1 MALRVANR
9 RIRLLAAV
17 LALVFVVALG
27 RAGWLQAIRA
37 NALTRMAASQ
47 HRETVEVPAHRGTIY
62 DSLGFEL
69 ALGSPATTVYA
80 NPRQISNPKEVAIAA
95 GRTLGV
101 DPDKL
106 YPLLA
111 DQSKG
116 FVYVERQADPEK
128 AKALQRK
135 KIVGLGF
142 YPEEKRIYPQR
153 RVGSSVV
160 GYAGVDN
167 TGLAGVEESLDKVLT
182 GREGEKTIVKDPFGR
197 TLEVVGSKPRSDG
210 RDVYLTLDHTLQGQ
224 VQRIL
229 NATVAKWSAKSA
241 SAVVMDPRTGGI
253 LALSVAPDYNANRFP
268 EVADASKRNRAV
280 TDTYEPGSTFKIVTI
295 TGALSTGQVTPNTKF
310 TLPYRIKVAD
320 RTIHDAEP
328 RGTETMS
335 VHQIL
340 SRSSNVGVVTIAEAL
355 GKERIST
362 WIDRFGFGRKT
373 GIEFPGESRGI
384 VLPPAR
390 WSGSTIGNV
399 PIGQGIAVTPLQ
411 MIAAY
416 GAIANKGV
424 WVQPHLVQ
432 KIGGERPVEP
442 ERRRIMS
449 THVAREMRKMLREVV
464 EEGSGTAAQIPGYRI
479 AGKTGTAAKPD
490 ESGGYSDTR
499 YVASFVGF
507 IPAKNPRLVVLVTVD
522 EPRGAIWGGVVAA
535 PAFAEIAKFA
545 LQYLEIP
552 PD

>member
-17 LALVFVVALG
+17 FALVFAVALG

-47 HRETVEVPAHRGTIY
+47 HRETVDVPAHRGTIY
-62 DSLGFEL
+62 DRLGFEL

-80 NPRQISNPKEVAIAA
+80 NPRQISDPRTVAIAA

-101 DPDKL
+101 NADKL

-116 FVYVERQADPEK
+116 FVYVKRQADPEK
-128 AKALQRK
+128 AKALERQN
-135 KIVGLGF
+135 IVGLGF

-167 TGLAGVEESLDKVLT
+167 KGLAGVEKSLDQALT
-182 GREGEKTIVKDPFGR
+182 GHGGEKTIVKDPFGR

-210 RDVYLTLDHTLQGQ
+210 RNVYLTLDHTLQGQ

-253 LALSVAPDYNANRFP
+253 LALSVAPDFDANRFP
-268 EVADASKRNRAV
+268 DVSDARKRNRAV

-295 TGALSTGQVTPNTKF
+295 TGALSTGQVTPDTKF
-310 TLPYRIKVAD
+310 TLPYKIKVAD

-355 GKERIST
+355 GKERISS

-424 WVQPHLVQ
+424 WVQPHLVE
-432 KIGGERPVEP
+432 KVGGERPVEP

-449 THVAREMRKMLREVV
+449 THVAKEMRKMLREVV
-464 EEGSGTAAQIPGYRI
+464 DEGSGTAAQIPGYRI

-490 ESGGYSDTR
+490 ANGGYSDTR

-507 IPAKNPRLVVLVTVD
+507 APAKNPRLVALVTVD

>member
-1 MALRVANR
+1 MALRIANR
-9 RIRLLAAV
+9 RIRLLAA
-17 LALVFVVALG
+17 LFALVFAIAVG

-47 HRETVEVPAHRGTIY
+47 HRETVVVPAHRGTIY
-62 DSLGFEL
+62 DRLGFEL
-69 ALGSPATTVYA
+69 ALGSPATTVWA
-80 NPRQISNPKEVAIAA
+80 NPREIGNPRDVAIAA
-95 GRTLGV
+95 GRTLGLN
-101 DPDKL
+101 PDKL

-116 FVYVERQADPEK
+116 FVYVERQADSEK
-128 AKALQRK
+128 AKALQQRN
-135 KIVGLGF
+135 IVGLGF

-167 TGLAGVEESLDKVLT
+167 TGLAGLEKSLDKVLT
-182 GREGEKTIVKDPFGR
+182 GRKGENTIVKDPFGR
-197 TLEVVGSKPRSDG
+197 TLEVVASKPRADG
-210 RDVYLTLDHTLQGQ
+210 RDVHLTLDHTLQGQ

-229 NATVAKWSAKSA
+229 NATAAKWSAKSA

-253 LALSVAPDYNANRFP
+253 LALAVAPDYDANRFP
-268 EVADASKRNRAV
+268 EVADARTRNRAV

-295 TGALSTGQVTPNTKF
+295 TGALSTGQVSPNTKF
-310 TLPYRIKVAD
+310 TLPYQIKVAD
-320 RTIHDAEP
+320 RKIHDAEP

-355 GKERIST
+355 GKERISK
-362 WIDRFGFGRKT
+362 WIGRFGFGRRT

-384 VLPPAR
+384 VLPPGR

-416 GAIANKGV
+416 GAIANNGV
-424 WVQPHLVQ
+424 WVQPHLVE
-432 KIGGERPVEP
+432 KVGGERRLQP

-449 THVAREMRKMLREVV
+449 THVAGEMRKMLREVV
-464 EEGSGTAAQIPGYRI
+464 EEGSGTAAQVPGYRI

-490 ESGGYSDTR
+490 ENGGYSDYR

-507 IPAKNPRLVVLVTVD
+507 VPAKNPQLVTLVTVD

-535 PAFAEIAKFA
+535 PAFAQIAKFA
-545 LQYLEIP
+545 VQYLEIP

>member
-1 MALRVANR
+1 MALRIANR
-9 RIRLLAAV
+9 RIRLLAA
-17 LALVFVVALG
+17 LFALVFAIAVG

-47 HRETVEVPAHRGTIY
+47 HRETVVVPAHRGTIY
-62 DSLGFEL
+62 DRLGFEL
-69 ALGSPATTVYA
+69 ALGSPATTVWA
-80 NPRQISNPKEVAIAA
+80 NPREIGNPRDVAIAA
-95 GRTLGV
+95 GRTLGLN
-101 DPDKL
+101 PDKL

-116 FVYVERQADPEK
+116 FVYVERQADSEK
-128 AKALQRK
+128 AKALQQRN
-135 KIVGLGF
+135 IAGLGF

-167 TGLAGVEESLDKVLT
+167 TGLAGLEKSLDKVLT
-182 GREGEKTIVKDPFGR
+182 GRKGENTIVKDPFGR
-197 TLEVVGSKPRSDG
+197 TLEVVASKPRADG
-210 RDVYLTLDHTLQGQ
+210 RDVHLTLDHTLQGQ

-229 NATVAKWSAKSA
+229 NATAAKWSAKSA

-253 LALSVAPDYNANRFP
+253 LALAVAPDYDANRFP
-268 EVADASKRNRAV
+268 EVADARTRNRAV

-295 TGALSTGQVTPNTKF
+295 TGALSTGQVSPNTKF
-310 TLPYRIKVAD
+310 TLPYQIKVAD
-320 RTIHDAEP
+320 RKIHDAEP

-355 GKERIST
+355 GKERISK
-362 WIDRFGFGRKT
+362 WIGRFGFGRRT

-384 VLPPAR
+384 VLPPGR

-416 GAIANKGV
+416 GAIANNGV
-424 WVQPHLVQ
+424 WVQPHLVE
-432 KIGGERPVEP
+432 KVGGERRLQP

-449 THVAREMRKMLREVV
+449 THVAGEMRKMLREVV
-464 EEGSGTAAQIPGYRI
+464 EEGSGTAAQVPGYRI

-490 ESGGYSDTR
+490 ENGGYSDYR

-507 IPAKNPRLVVLVTVD
+507 VPAKNPQLVTLVTVD

-535 PAFAEIAKFA
+535 PAFAQIAKFA
-545 LQYLEIP
+545 VQYLEIP

>member
-17 LALVFVVALG
+17 FALVFAVALG

-47 HRETVEVPAHRGTIY
+47 HRETVDVPAHRGTIY
-62 DSLGFEL
+62 DRLGFEL

-80 NPRQISNPKEVAIAA
+80 NPRQISDPRTVAIAA
-95 GRTLGV
+95 GRTLGLNA
-101 DPDKL
+101 DKL

-128 AKALQRK
+128 AKALERQN
-135 KIVGLGF
+135 IVGLGF

-167 TGLAGVEESLDKVLT
+167 KGLAGVEKSLDQVLT
-182 GREGEKTIVKDPFGR
+182 GHEGEKTIVKDPFGR

-210 RDVYLTLDHTLQGQ
+210 RNVYLTLDHTLQGQ

-253 LALSVAPDYNANRFP
+253 LALSVAPDFDANRFP
-268 EVADASKRNRAV
+268 DVSDARKRNRAV

-295 TGALSTGQVTPNTKF
+295 TGALSTGQVTPDTKF
-310 TLPYRIKVAD
+310 TLPYKIKVAD

-355 GKERIST
+355 GKERISS

-424 WVQPHLVQ
+424 WVQPHLVE
-432 KIGGERPVEP
+432 KVGGERPVGP
-442 ERRRIMS
+442 GRRRIMS
-449 THVAREMRKMLREVV
+449 THVAKEMRKMLREVV
-464 EEGSGTAAQIPGYRI
+464 DEGSGTAAQIPGYRI

-490 ESGGYSDTR
+490 ANGGYSDTR

-507 IPAKNPRLVVLVTVD
+507 APAKNPRLVALVTVD

>member
-1 MALRVANR
+1 MALRIANR

-17 LALVFVVALG
+17 FALVFAVAVG

-37 NALTRMAASQ
+37 HALTRMAASQ
-47 HRETVEVPAHRGTIY
+47 HRETVGVPAHRGTIY
-62 DSLGFEL
+62 DRLGFEL

-80 NPRQISNPKEVAIAA
+80 NPRQISDPRAVALAA

-101 DPDKL
+101 EADKL

-116 FVYVERQADPEK
+116 FVYVERQADSEQ
-128 AKALQRK
+128 AKALQQQN
-135 KIVGLGF
+135 IVGLGF

-167 TGLAGVEESLDKVLT
+167 TGLAGVEKSLDKVLT
-182 GREGEKTIVKDPFGR
+182 GRAGEKTIVKDPFGR

-210 RDVYLTLDHTLQGQ
+210 RNVYLTLDHTLQGQ

-229 NATVAKWSAKSA
+229 NATAVKWSAKSA
-241 SAVVMDPRTGGI
+241 SAVLMDPRTGGI
-253 LALSVAPDYNANRFP
+253 LALSVAPDYDANRFP
-268 EVADASKRNRAV
+268 EVADERKRNRAV
-280 TDTYEPGSTFKIVTI
+280 TDTYEPGSTFKVVTI
-295 TGALSTGQVTPNTKF
+295 TGALSTGQVTPDTKF

-355 GKERIST
+355 GRERISS
-362 WIDRFGFGRKT
+362 WIDRFGFGHKT

-384 VLPPAR
+384 VVPPAR

-424 WVQPHLVQ
+424 WVQPHLVE
-432 KIGGERPVEP
+432 KIGRGRSVDPV
-442 ERRRIMS
+442 RRRIMS
-449 THVAREMRKMLREVV
+449 AHVAKEVRKMLMEVV

-490 ESGGYSDTR
+490 ENGGYSDSR

-507 IPAKNPRLVVLVTVD
+507 VPAKEPRLVALVTVD

-535 PAFAEIAKFA
+535 PAFAEIARFA

>member
-17 LALVFVVALG
+17 FALVFAIAVG

-37 NALTRMAASQ
+37 NALTRMGASQ
-47 HRETVEVPAHRGTIY
+47 HRETVDVPAHRGTIY
-62 DSLGFEL
+62 DRLGFEL

-80 NPRQISNPKEVAIAA
+80 NPRQISDPREVAIAA

-101 DPDKL
+101 DADKL

-116 FVYVERQADPEK
+116 FVYVERQADAEK
-128 AKALQRK
+128 AKALQRQN
-135 KIVGLGF
+135 IVGLGF

-167 TGLAGVEESLDKVLT
+167 TGLAGVEKSLDKVLT

-197 TLEVVGSKPRSDG
+197 TLEVVGSKPREDG

-253 LALSVAPDYNANRFP
+253 LALAVAPDFDANRFP
-268 EVADASKRNRAV
+268 EVTDARKRNRAV

-310 TLPYRIKVAD
+310 TLPYQIKVAD
-320 RTIHDAEP
+320 RKIHDAEP

-355 GKERIST
+355 GKERISR

-384 VLPPAR
+384 VLSPAR

-424 WVQPHLVQ
+424 WVQPHLVE
-432 KIGGERPVEP
+432 KVGGERRVEP

-449 THVAREMRKMLREVV
+449 AHVAREMRKMLREVV
-464 EEGSGTAAQIPGYRI
+464 EEGSGTAAQIPGYHI

-490 ESGGYSDTR
+490 ENGGYSDYR

-507 IPAKNPRLVVLVTVD
+507 VPAKNPRLVTLVTVD
-522 EPRGAIWGGVVAA
+522 EPRGAIWGGIVAA

>member
-1 MALRVANR
+1 MALRIANR

-17 LALVFVVALG
+17 FALVFAIAVG

-47 HRETVEVPAHRGTIY
+47 HRETVVVPAHRGTIY
-62 DSLGFEL
+62 DRLGFEL
-69 ALGSPATTVYA
+69 ALGSPATTVWA
-80 NPRQISNPKEVAIAA
+80 NPRQIGNPRDVAITA
-95 GRTLGV
+95 GRTLGLN
-101 DPDKL
+101 PDKL

-128 AKALQRK
+128 AKALQQRN
-135 KIVGLGF
+135 IVGLGF

-160 GYAGVDN
+160 GYTGVDN
-167 TGLAGVEESLDKVLT
+167 TGLAGLEKSLDKVLT
-182 GREGEKTIVKDPFGR
+182 GRKGENTIVKDPFGR
-197 TLEVVGSKPRSDG
+197 TLEVVASKPRADG

-229 NATVAKWSAKSA
+229 NATATKWSAKSA

-253 LALSVAPDYNANRFP
+253 LALAVAPDYDANRFP
-268 EVADASKRNRAV
+268 EVADARTRNRAV

-295 TGALSTGQVTPNTKF
+295 TGALSTGQVSPDTKF
-310 TLPYRIKVAD
+310 TLPYQIKVAD
-320 RTIHDAEP
+320 RKIHDAEP

-362 WIDRFGFGRKT
+362 WIGRFGFGRRT

-384 VLPPAR
+384 VLPPAH

-424 WVQPHLVQ
+424 WVQPHLVE
-432 KIGGERPVEP
+432 KVGNERRVEP

-449 THVAREMRKMLREVV
+449 THVAGEMRKMLREVV
-464 EEGSGTAAQIPGYRI
+464 EEGSGTAAQVPGYRI

-490 ESGGYSDTR
+490 ENGGYSDYR

-507 IPAKNPRLVVLVTVD
+507 VPARNPQLVTLVTVD

-545 LQYLEIP
+545 VQYLEIP

>member
-1 MALRVANR
+1 MPLRIANR

-17 LALVFVVALG
+17 FALVFAIAVG

-37 NALTRMAASQ
+37 HALTRMAASQ
-47 HRETVEVPAHRGTIY
+47 HRETVDLPAHRGTIY
-62 DSLGFEL
+62 DRLGFEL

-80 NPRQISNPKEVAIAA
+80 NPRQISDPRTVAIAA

-101 DPDKL
+101 DADKL

-128 AKALQRK
+128 AKALQQQ

-153 RVGSSVV
+153 RVGSAVV

-167 TGLAGVEESLDKVLT
+167 TGLAGVEKSLDKVLT
-182 GREGEKTIVKDPFGR
+182 GRAGEKTIVKDPFGR
-197 TLEVVGSKPRSDG
+197 TLEVVGSKSRSDG
-210 RDVYLTLDHTLQGQ
+210 RNVYLTLDHTLQGQ

-229 NATVAKWSAKSA
+229 NATAAKWSAKSA

-253 LALSVAPDYNANRFP
+253 LALSVAPDYDANRFP
-268 EVADASKRNRAV
+268 EVGDDRKRNRAV

-295 TGALSTGQVTPNTKF
+295 TGALSTGQVTPDTKF

-328 RGTETMS
+328 RGTERMS

-340 SRSSNVGVVTIAEAL
+340 ARSSNVGVVTIAEAL
-355 GKERIST
+355 GKERISS

-424 WVQPHLVQ
+424 WVQPHLVE
-432 KIGGERPVEP
+432 KIAGDRSVKP

-449 THVAREMRKMLREVV
+449 THVSKEMRKMLREVV
-464 EEGSGTAAQIPGYRI
+464 EEGSGTAAQIPGYHI

-490 ESGGYSDTR
+490 ANGGYSDTR

-507 IPAKNPRLVVLVTVD
+507 VPAKSPRLVVLVTVD